1 MVIALKDGVL
11 RNIEYNEWTSGD
23 IDYFTITLV
32 FKLHACEIGV
42 ATTCK
47 WFFDVEDIMMLLLSI
62 EPKKL
67 TIAELEDKIYS
78 TLYKFFTG
86 GKFGKT
92 WKKQR

>member
-11 RNIEYNEWTSGD
+11 KNIEYNEWTSCG
-23 IDYFTITLV
+23 IDYFTITLT
-32 FKLHACEIGV
+32 FRLHTCEIGV

-47 WFFDVEDIMMLLLSI
+47 WFFDAEDIMMLLLSI

-78 TLYKFFTG
+78 TLYKFFVDG
-86 GKFGKT
+86 NMGKV
-92 WKKQR
+92 WKKQS